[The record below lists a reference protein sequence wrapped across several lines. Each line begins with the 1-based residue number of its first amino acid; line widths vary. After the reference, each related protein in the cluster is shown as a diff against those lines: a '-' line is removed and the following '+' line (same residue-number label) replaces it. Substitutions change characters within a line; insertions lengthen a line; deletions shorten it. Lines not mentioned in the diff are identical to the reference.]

1 MRLLLAEDNRELA
14 HWLESAGTKTDF
26 AVDCVNDGRAADH
39 LLQEK
44 TMPSRSLISA
54 CLGFDGLEVVHRLRK
69 RGQTRRCCFLP
80 PAATWQTG

>member
-14 HWLESAGTKTDF
+14 HWLEKALVQNGF

-44 TMPSRSLISA
+44 TMPSRSLISV
-54 CLGFDGLEVVHRLRK
+54 C
-69 RGQTRRCCFLP
+69 
-80 PAATWQTG
+80 PASTGWRWCIA